1 MNYLDIVKRAWGTT
15 WRYKILWLFG
25 LFAGAGGAGGGNS
38 SSNWNSGSGNSGSGN
53 AASQQFLDQLQNYLP
68 LIIAVGAFLVLI
80 GIVFFVLTYA
90 AQGGLAF
97 LVNEAE
103 EKRAVKAADGWRV
116 GFAHWGRVFLLNFL
130 IGLPMIVILVL
141 FLVIFG
147 ASIFGIVAATAG
159 GDTSS
164 LTQASGLAGGIG
176 GFCCGLVFLFV
187 TVFAYSIVFGTVN
200 QLAIRYAVLEER
212 TAIESLKQG
221 WSDVWAKRGAIG
233 MFFVM
238 WVTSMVYSV
247 VLTVMLMI
255 FIVPIIVMA
264 IAGNFIGVAA
274 VSMVAGLVAMLPAAV
289 YGAFSGSAWTIF
301 FRRMTGREQGPAAV
315 LTPAYGGGFPPAPP
329 APPGTGFPEPPAA
342 EYTPP
347 VEPAPPAVDPW
358 QAANDVPPVVPP
370 ATSVA
375 GPDAPQESLMPPPPP
390 EGA

>member
-1 MNYLDIVKRAWGTT
+1 VNYLDIVKRAWGTT

-53 AASQQFLDQLQNYLP
+53 AASQQFLDQVQNYLP
-68 LIIAVGAFLVLI
+68 LIIAVGVFLVLI

-130 IGLPMIVILVL
+130 IGLPMIVIFVL

-147 ASIFGIVAATAG
+147 ASILGIVAATAG

-164 LTQASGLAGGIG
+164 LTQASGIAGGIG

-212 TAIESLKQG
+212 TAIESIKQG
-221 WSDVWAKRGAIG
+221 WADVWAKRGAIG

-238 WVTSMVYSV
+238 WVTSMVYSIA
-247 VLTVMLMI
+247 LTVMLMI

-274 VSMVAGLVAMLPAAV
+274 VGMFAGLVALLPAAI

-301 FRRMTGREQGPAAV
+301 FRRMTGREQDPAAIV
-315 LTPAYGGGFPPAPP
+315 APAYDTGFPPAPP
-329 APPGTGFPEPPAA
+329 A
-342 EYTPP
+342 
-347 VEPAPPAVDPW
+347 EPALPAVDPW
-358 QAANDVPPVVPP
+358 QAANDVPAVTP
-370 ATSVA
+370 APTSVP
-375 GPDAPQESLMPPPPP
+375 GPEAPHESETPPPPL
-390 EGA
+390 EEA